1 MPEPNS
7 NNSDFLTR
15 IKELVE
21 ANISNEKFG
30 VSDLAG
36 GIGMSRSNLLRKV
49 KKETNLSV
57 SLFIRLVRLERAMEL
72 LKETS
77 DNVSEV
83 SYKVGF
89 NSPSYFIK
97 CFHDHYGYPP
107 GEAGKRE
114 GSKNESTQKG
124 PFRNNNN
131 IAFLTL
137 IFLVAVI
144 FVIAFFILKPPESKQ
159 KLEKSIAVLPFKNDS
174 NDSSNVYLING
185 LMESVLHNLQQIEDL
200 RVISRTS
207 VEKFRNKPQIATEI
221 AQELNVRYFVE
232 GSGQKIDDQILL
244 NIQLIEASTD
254 SHLWAKQYKH
264 EAKDIFDLQK
274 EVAKDIAKHIEAII
288 TPEEEERIDKA
299 PTNDLVAYDYFL
311 QGLDLFYNG
320 ERESLIEAIS
330 YFEKALDRD
339 PEFARAYAD
348 IAISYYFLDAYQREK
363 IYGDSINTYSDK
375 ALLFDSKLPQS
386 LVAKALFYLHS
397 GEAELAVPYLEKAL
411 EYNPNSALVIN
422 ILSDFYTNTSPN
434 TEKYLEYALKGVQ
447 LDIAS
452 HDSVLASFIYLHLSN
467 AFVQSGFVA
476 EAEKYINKSL
486 SYNPENLYS
495 VYVKAYIL
503 YAKDR
508 NLLLLN
514 ERLKDALQQD
524 TTRLDIM
531 QEVGK
536 SFYYMRN
543 YPDSYEY
550 YKRFINIREALK
562 MDIYRGEDA
571 KIGFVLAKLGKGDES
586 KEMFNTFKNYADT
599 DESVYKH
606 LSLSAYYSHLGD
618 TKKAIEH
625 LYLFAQS
632 DNYHYWIILFVP
644 IDPLFDNLK
653 GLPEYRKVWNEI
665 EMKFHKNHDK
675 MKASLEEKE
684 LP

>member
-1 MPEPNS
+1 MPESNS
-7 NNSDFLTR
+7 NNSEFLTKL
-15 IKELVE
+15 KEIIE
-21 ANISNEKFG
+21 ANISNEQFG
-30 VSDLAG
+30 VSELAEAV
-36 GIGMSRSNLLRKV
+36 GMSRSNLLRKV
-49 KKETNLSV
+49 KKETNLSA
-57 SLFIRLVRLERAMEL
+57 SQFIQQVRLEQAMEL

-97 CFHDHYGYPP
+97 CFHEHYGYPP
-107 GEAGKRE
+107 GEVGKRE
-114 GSKNESTQKG
+114 ESENELVLKSPSGKKNT
-124 PFRNNNN
+124 
-131 IAFLTL
+131 IA
-137 IFLVAVI
+137 I
-144 FVIAFFILKPPESKQ
+144 FVSVLLIVVIAIVAFFVLKPTASKQ
-159 KLEKSIAVLPFKNDS
+159 EPKKSIAVLPFKNDS
-174 NDSSNVYLING
+174 NDTSNVYLING
-185 LMESVLHNLQQIEDL
+185 LMESVLLNLQQIEDL

-207 VEKFRNKPQIATEI
+207 VEKYRNRPQIATEI
-221 AQELNVRYFVE
+221 AQELNVNYFVE

-244 NIQLIEASTD
+244 NIQLIEAATD
-254 SHLWAKQYKH
+254 SHLWAKQYKRD
-264 EAKDIFDLQK
+264 ARDIFELQR
-274 EVAKDIAKHIEAII
+274 EVAKDIAKHIEVII

-311 QGLDLFYNG
+311 QGLDLFYSG
-320 ERESLIEAIS
+320 ERENIVKGISLFKKAIE
-330 YFEKALDRD
+330 YDN
-339 PEFARAYAD
+339 EFARAYAD

-363 IYGDSINTYSDK
+363 KYSDSINTYSDK

-386 LVAKALFYLHS
+386 LVAKALFYMHS
-397 GEAELAVPYLEKAL
+397 GEGELAVPYLEKAL

-422 ILSDFYTNTSPN
+422 ILSDFYTSTSPN

-467 AFVQSGFVA
+467 AFVQSGFIE

-514 ERLKDALQQD
+514 ERLIEALQRD

-536 SFYYMRN
+536 SFYYMRD
-543 YPDSYEY
+543 YPNSYQY
-550 YKRFINIREALK
+550 YNRFMEIREALK
-562 MDIYRGEDA
+562 MNIFRGEDA
-571 KIGFVLAKLGKGDES
+571 KIGYVLNRMGMDDQSEM
-586 KEMFNTFKNYADT
+586 MFNTFKDYAVA
-599 DESVYKH
+599 DESIYKH
-606 LSLSAYYSHLGD
+606 LSLSAYYSYQGD
-618 TKKAIEH
+618 TKKAIKH
-625 LYLFAQS
+625 LQLFSQS

-653 GLPEYRKVWNEI
+653 DLPEFRKVWNEI
-665 EMKFHKNHDK
+665 EMKFRDNHKRIE
-675 MKASLEEKE
+675 AALEEKE
-684 LP
+684 LL